1 VTAKDIMTT
10 EVITATP
17 RTTVGEIA
25 ALLTKHGIAGLP
37 VVDEER
43 RVLGVVT
50 EADLVVRSAR
60 PHFPHY
66 IQLLDGFV
74 FLESPKRFD
83 EEVRKIIAMSAEEIM
98 TKEVVTCAPDAS
110 VEDVAT
116 LMVDRNINRIIV
128 VENDRLVGIVTRAD
142 IVKTLRA
149 EEAPPPE
156 SGGASPA

>member
-1 VTAKDIMTT
+1 MKARDIMTT
-10 EVITATP
+10 EVIAVSP
-17 RTTVGEIA
+17 QTTVGEIA
-25 ALLTKHGIAGLP
+25 ALLTEHGVAGMP
-37 VVDEER
+37 VIDEDH

-83 EEVRKIIAMSAEEIM
+83 EEVRKMIAMTAEEIM
-98 TKEVVTCAPDAS
+98 TREVITCSPDAS

-116 LMVDRNINRIIV
+116 LMVDRDVNRIIV
-128 VENDRLVGIVTRAD
+128 TEGDRLVGIVTRAD
-142 IVKTLRA
+142 IVKTLRV
-149 EEAPPPE
+149 EETPPRADQEAAP
-156 SGGASPA
+156 